1 MVNKKIGQVKLNYA
15 HYKGN
20 DIYSDGSI
28 EDVIL
33 NACMNNKEKELLYSS
48 VDYAV
53 LYHLSSIRENLI
65 EWYPINKD
73 ESVLEIGS
81 GCGAMTGI
89 LSEKSKFVTCVEL
102 SSKRSLINAYRHSQ
116 RDNIEILVGNFQDIE
131 ADLGKYDVITLIGV
145 WEYSENYIQSEEP
158 FLEMLDVVKRHLT
171 PNGRLIIAIEN
182 KMGLKYWNG
191 ALEDHTGKQYSG
203 LNDYV
208 DDYDRKVRTFS
219 KYEIEELFFKAHIEE
234 YKFYYP
240 MPDYKLPSAIYS
252 DEYMPNI
259 GELRT
264 FKKDYSYA
272 HVYNFNDAIVNDQIC
287 NDKMFHYF
295 ANSFLIICGN
305 VHNREVFA
313 KYNRERKKEFQTVTI
328 IEKTEENKKI
338 VRKRA
343 LSVNAVEHIKRHQ
356 INENRWIQPYRN
368 LKCAVGEINKN
379 EYVSGFIDGMSL
391 EEILFQY
398 KNKPDKL
405 LAVLRQVIGYI
416 NFIDNKNLKDCTAN
430 KKFEEIFGEYK
441 LGRFMSLEMTN
452 VDLTASNIKLVS
464 ETDWVVFD
472 SEWVFDFPIPYR
484 FVTWRLCKVFYDDCK
499 AYLKDSFDERKFF
512 ELLGFEGSEI
522 VQFKSMEENFSC
534 YVSGDNRIEQ
544 YTRNYEKPVMMQNT
558 IFY

>member
-1 MVNKKIGQVKLNYA
+1 MKKHIGKILLDYTF
-15 HYKGN
+15 YKGN
-20 DIYSDGSI
+20 DIYSDGCI

-33 NACMNNKEKELLYSS
+33 NACMNNREKELLYSS

-53 LYHLSSIRENLI
+53 LYHLSPIRENLI
-65 EWYPINKD
+65 EWYPVNKD

-145 WEYSENYIQSEEP
+145 WEYSENYIQSEDP
-158 FLEMLDVVKRHLT
+158 FLEMLNVVKRHLT
-171 PNGRLIIAIEN
+171 PKGRLIIAIEN

-219 KYEIEELFFKAHIEE
+219 KYEIAELFSKAHIEE

-240 MPDYKLPSAIYS
+240 MPDYKLPSVIYS

-328 IEKTEENKKI
+328 IEKTGENKKI

-343 LSVNAVEHIKRHQ
+343 LSVNAMEHIKRLQ
-356 INENRWIQPYRN
+356 INENRWIRPYRN
-368 LKCAVGEINKN
+368 LKCAAGEINKN
-379 EYVSGFIDGMSL
+379 EYVSGFVDGMSL
-391 EEILFQY
+391 EAILFQY

-405 LAVLRQVIGYI
+405 LAVLRQVIGHI
-416 NFIDNKNLKDCTAN
+416 SFVDDKSMKDCAAGT
-430 KKFEEIFGEYK
+430 KFEEIFGKYK

-484 FVTWRLCKVFYDDCK
+484 FVTWRLCKVFYDVCK
-499 AYLKDSFDERKFF
+499 PYLKNAYDERKFY
-512 ELLGFEGSEI
+512 EMLGFGGSEI
-522 VQFKSMEENFSC
+522 AQFKGMEENFSC
-534 YVSGDNRIEQ
+534 YVAGDNRIEQ
-544 YTRNYEKPVMMQNT
+544 YIRNYEKPVMMQSMV
-558 IFY
+558 FY